1 MKQKIF
7 KLLAAPAL
15 LVTAGLMLAGCTNNF
30 DGTKVNYEQKKQE
43 ITDNLGT
50 VDSAWTG
57 YVNCNTWSIGQ
68 AGKQSNIEIRIESRT
83 KLDRDSA
90 LAAITFYKLK
100 DNTDNSAY
108 YPMHD
113 GECTKTLVGTNESGA
128 WEDFA
133 QTGNSTDGIRTIF
146 KFDVDTSAVTTNKIA
161 VIVDATKL
169 KDVFGN
175 LVLNLDTNNKA
186 GQESDSWIQYIT
198 VYNDKDGNPTTSLS
212 SVNEELF
219 RYPFM
224 PIDPNSV
231 NDSLDNATGKVTFT
245 IDALH
250 VNEAG
255 DAYDETLAS
264 TMKQAFVLRT
274 KGLEEA
280 AYKDVSLD
288 WTYEAGQYKATTA
301 ALPYGTKYS
310 LVQVMTSFESPAWI
324 TKVYGHPAFT
334 DFFPVG
340 AKEEILN
347 GISSVLTEQPDY
359 IVDDPTDPADSGASW
374 TAGAYDEDDVI
385 DYQNDLLRV
394 TRSRTQAGSKYI
406 SGYYDDQGNYHSSY
420 TEYYY
425 YYKWTISP
433 ESGVKLKTYDD
444 FIVTGENYNKFE
456 TIMTYVKNSDDT
468 IRTIYIETKVPVK
481 NTATLWV
488 GSGTTLEENTAYP
501 KQLKFGSPYK
511 DILMGEAGGYVPL
524 DND

>member
-43 ITDNLGT
+43 MTDNLGT

-57 YVNCNTWSIGQ
+57 YVNCNTWNIEQ

-83 KLDRDSA
+83 KLDMDSA

-113 GECTKTLVGTNESGA
+113 GECTKTLVGTSESGA
-128 WEDFA
+128 WKDFA

-146 KFDVDTSAVTTNKIA
+146 KFDVDTSAVTTNMIA

-175 LVLNLDTNNKA
+175 LVLNLDTNHKA

-198 VYNDKDGNPTTSLS
+198 VNRDKDGNPTTNLS
-212 SVNEELF
+212 NTVYENF
-219 RYPFM
+219 CYTFM
-224 PIDPNSV
+224 PIDPSSV

-245 IDALH
+245 IDAVP

-255 DAYDETLAS
+255 DAYDETLAP
-264 TMKQAFVLRT
+264 TMKQSFVLRT

-280 AYKDVSLD
+280 AYKDVALD
-288 WTYEAGQYKATTA
+288 WAYEAGQYKATSA
-301 ALPYGTKYS
+301 VLPYGTKYS

-334 DFFPVG
+334 DFFPAG
-340 AKEEILN
+340 AKDEILSGTSN
-347 GISSVLTEQPDY
+347 VLTEQPDY

-374 TAGAYDEDDVI
+374 TAGAYDEAGIKTFQKSLLTVSRNDGSRYI
-385 DYQNDLLRV
+385 DGYYDENWN
-394 TRSRTQAGSKYI
+394 YH
-406 SGYYDDQGNYHSSY
+406 SGYYLYNYR
-420 TEYYY
+420 
-425 YYKWTISP
+425 WTITP
-433 ESGVKLKTYDD
+433 KSGVILDKYED
-444 FIVTGENYNKFE
+444 FIVVGDNYNKIE
-456 TIMTYVKNSDDT
+456 TVISYVKNSDDT
-468 IRTIYIETKVPVK
+468 IRTIYIELKNPVK
-481 NTATLWV
+481 GFTPKLFV
-488 GSGTTLEENTAYP
+488 GSGTTLKENTAYP
-501 KQLKFGSPYK
+501 KQLKFGLPFK
-511 DILMGEAGGYVPL
+511 DPSKGEAAGYIQL
-524 DND
+524 Y

>member
-30 DGTKVNYEQKKQE
+30 DGTKANYEQKKQE

-50 VDSAWTG
+50 LDVAWTG
-57 YVNCNTWSIGQ
+57 YVNCNTDNIGK
-68 AGKQSNIEIRIESRT
+68 AGKQSNIEIRIECRT
-83 KLDRDSA
+83 KLDMSTVDS
-90 LAAITFYKLK
+90 AITFYKLK
-100 DNTDNSAY
+100 NNTDNANY

-113 GECTKTLVGTNESGA
+113 GELTKVQVGVNVSESWNDYAKNRGNNERGV
-128 WEDFA
+128 
-133 QTGNSTDGIRTIF
+133 STQI
-146 KFDVDTSAVTTNKIA
+146 KYDVDTESVTTNKIA

-175 LVLNLDTNNKA
+175 FVLNLDKNYKA
-186 GQESDSWIQYIT
+186 GQESDSWIKYIR
-198 VYNDKDGNPTTSLS
+198 VGEDKDGNPTTSLS
-212 SVNEELF
+212 GVNEGF
-219 RYPFM
+219 RYPFI
-224 PIDPNSV
+224 PIDPSSV

-245 IDALH
+245 VDAEY

-288 WTYEAGQYKATTA
+288 WTYEAGQYKATSA

-340 AKEEILN
+340 AKEEILS
-347 GISSVLTEQPDY
+347 GTSSVVTEQPDY

-374 TAGAYDEDDVI
+374 TAGAYDEAGI
-385 DYQNDLLRV
+385 KTFQKSLLTV
-394 TRSRTQAGSKYI
+394 SRNNGSHYI
-406 SGYYDDQGNYHSSY
+406 ASYYDEDGNYHSG
-420 TEYYY
+420 YYVY
-425 YYKWTISP
+425 DYRWTITP
-433 ESGVKLKTYDD
+433 KSGVILDKYED
-444 FIVTGENYNKFE
+444 FIVVGDNYNKIE
-456 TIMTYVKNSDDT
+456 TVISYVKNSDDT
-468 IRTIYIETKVPVK
+468 IRTIYIELKNPVK
-481 NTATLWV
+481 GFTPTLFV
-488 GSGTTLEENTAYP
+488 GSGTTLKENTAYP
-501 KQLKFGSPYK
+501 KQLKFGLPFK
-511 DILMGEAGGYVPL
+511 DPSKGEAAGYTQL
-524 DND
+524 Y

>member
-15 LVTAGLMLAGCTNNF
+15 LLAAGITLSGCVNDF
-30 DGTKVNYEQKKQE
+30 DGTNVNFEEKKQE

-50 VDSAWTG
+50 VDAAWTG
-57 YVNCNTWSIGQ
+57 YVDCNTWSIGQ
-68 AGKQSNIEIRIESRT
+68 AGKQSNIEIRITSPA
-83 KLDRDSA
+83 KLDMSTVDS
-90 LAAITFYKLK
+90 AITFYKLK
-100 DNTDNSAY
+100 NNTDNANY

-113 GECTKTLVGTNESGA
+113 GELTKVQVGVNVSESWNDYAQNGGNNEQGVYT
-128 WEDFA
+128 
-133 QTGNSTDGIRTIF
+133 QI
-146 KFDVDTSAVTTNKIA
+146 KYDVDTESVTTDKIA

-169 KDVFGN
+169 KDIFGN
-175 LVLNLDTNNKA
+175 LVLNLDTNHKA
-186 GQESDSWIQYIT
+186 GQESDSWIRYIT

-212 SVNEELF
+212 GVNEDF
-219 RYPFM
+219 RFPFM
-224 PIDPNSV
+224 PIDLSSV
-231 NDSLDNATGKVTFT
+231 NDSLDNTTGKVTFT
-245 IDALH
+245 IDAVP

-255 DAYDETLAS
+255 DAYDETLAP
-264 TMKQAFVLRT
+264 TMKQSFVLRT

-334 DFFPVG
+334 DFFPAG
-340 AKEEILN
+340 AKDEILRGTSN
-347 GISSVLTEQPDY
+347 VLTEQPDY
-359 IVDDPTDPADSGASW
+359 IVDDPTDPDDSGASW

-385 DYQNDLLRV
+385 DYQNDLLQV
-394 TRSRTQAGSKYI
+394 TRSRTQTGSKYI
-406 SGYYDDQGNYHSSY
+406 SSYYDDQGNYHSGY

-481 NTATLWV
+481 DTATLWV

-501 KQLKFGSPYK
+501 KQVKFGSPFK
-511 DILMGEAGGYVPL
+511 NILMGEAGGYVPL